1 MRRGREGFGVCQL
14 IHGPMYGVEINVCNW
29 FAANGL
35 EHTCSGLNIHVL
47 VCCIRRHES
56 MPTYPLACGHANL
69 LCIVVDSRLPWL
81 LHVSP
86 AHPAH
91 PSIHP
96 AHPCSPSIPSIQPS
110 PVQPVRHA
118 RHRTMRTIVPLVSCC
133 AIIRAIVNR
142 PCIARIAANVFEHT
156 CLLAE
161 PSLTSMITR
170 VLKGANL
177 NAIC

>member
-1 MRRGREGFGVCQL
+1 MSGSRMFL
-14 IHGPMYGVEINVCNW
+14 NSANVC
-29 FAANGL
+29 
-35 EHTCSGLNIHVL
+35 SGSIGPTI
-47 VCCIRRHES
+47 VC
-56 MPTYPLACGHANL
+56 
-69 LCIVVDSRLPWL
+69 SRLVYEDQLVASGFESDTEVACTPSPHPSIQPTFAVSTAM
-81 LHVSP
+81 HVSP

-118 RHRTMRTIVPLVSCC
+118 RHRTMRTIVPFVSCC

-142 PCIARIAANVFEHT
+142 PCIARIAANVFEQT